1 MKNKKHINESRKDW
15 GGYYSDNSTGY
26 RFWAPSTPEDAM
38 SVAKGSG
45 EKPSDIYRGI
55 LRAKEINRNQ
65 ELKDYGLPSDANLTN
80 RRKIKVDRSYEEPMN
95 FDWDS
100 KDYDWVNYY
109 RDTNGCFPYNIPDHA
124 GYSDEVPSNH
134 SQRQQEL
141 TKTFNANDKKLRRMQ
156 KKAGVLNENTI
167 RKIVEETLKRVLKES
182 FDCKENNNKFDA
194 TKPNY
199 WKTHHDYN
207 DEMANKASN
216 WMSKH
221 YDLEEDYDEDI
232 YDGDEDYND
241 EDDWRS
247 EEPSENDVQDVM
259 LQVQN
264 KCNDNGAIFKDLG
277 DNEFGV
283 LSRDNNA
290 YAVVMLLKKMESNG
304 VIYNT
309 GGKLSEIGPWHAKFR
324 VINSLNENKVK
335 NIVSEVIKKTL
346 RKTK

>member
-45 EKPSDIYRGI
+45 EKPSDVYRNI
-55 LRAKEINRNQ
+55 LRAKEIHRNQ
-65 ELKDYGLPSDANLTN
+65 ELQNYGLPSDANLTN

-109 RDTNGCFPYNIPDHA
+109 RDSNGCYPYNIPDHA

-134 SQRQQEL
+134 AQRQQEL

-167 RKIVEETLKRVLKES
+167 RQIVEETLRRLIKEYE
-182 FDCKENNNKFDA
+182 DDDLGD
-194 TKPNY
+194 
-199 WKTHHDYN
+199 DYI
-207 DEMANKASN
+207 DP
-216 WMSKH
+216 
-221 YDLEEDYDEDI
+221 
-232 YDGDEDYND
+232 
-241 EDDWRS
+241 DDWRS
-247 EEPSENDVQDVM
+247 EEPSENDVM
-259 LQVQN
+259 SILQQIQE
-264 KCNDNGAIFKDLG
+264 KCNECGAMFKDLG
-277 DNEFGV
+277 ENEFGV
-283 LSRDNNA
+283 ISRNGNCPE
-290 YAVVMLLKKMESNG
+290 VENLLQMLESNG

-309 GGKLSEIGPWHAKFR
+309 GGQVSTVGPWHAKFR
-324 VINSLNENKVK
+324 VIRAL
-335 NIVSEVIKKTL
+335 SE
-346 RKTK
+346 